1 MNKKILNEINKI
13 SPSFKE
19 YFDAKQVVEKYEK
32 QPKYNRKF
40 YVRLSFDFYAVGTFG
55 GWDKNGDF
63 MLKLEN
69 VEPYYHN
76 KDTHYVS
83 TPIEDVFEK
92 KQKGMKQL
100 HAGVE

>member
-13 SPSFKE
+13 SPTFKE

-40 YVRLSFDFYAVGTFG
+40 YVQMPFYFYAVGTFG
-55 GWDKNGDF
+55 GWDKNGNF
-63 MLKLEN
+63 MLKLED
-69 VEPYYHN
+69 VEPYYHI

-92 KQKGMKQL
+92 KQNGMKKL